1 MRALIINADGY
12 GFTDGAT
19 RGIDECVDFGTVRSV
34 SVNVNFPHASRI
46 AELLRRHPDLS
57 VGCHL
62 NPIAGRPLLDAA
74 RIPTLVD
81 SNGEFH
87 YRAFPR
93 LFMKGKIRI
102 SELRAELEAQIG
114 KLRELAGAAFS
125 HVDFHQSMNRLPG
138 LHRLFLD
145 LAVES
150 GAGRIRTHR
159 NLFGMEGSS
168 PRRHTITHSLT
179 HPRRVVSV
187 IWNAWLRRG
196 ALARGLAMPDR
207 WVGITHLGQRP
218 GTITVANYLSLLRNL
233 PSGFSEFVAHPGYVD
248 DELRR
253 WSTYLGQR
261 ELERQV
267 LLSPEFR
274 GGLADSGVRLAGYR
288 DIPLRGS
295 RGNRPARSARV
306 A

>member
-19 RGIDECVDFGTVRSV
+19 RAIDECVDFGTVRSV
-34 SVNVNFPHASRI
+34 SVNVNFPHAGRI
-46 AELLRRHPDLS
+46 RDLLRRHPDLS

-62 NPIAGRPLLDAA
+62 NPIVGRPLLDPG

-81 SNGEFH
+81 AKGEFH

-93 LFMKGKIRI
+93 LFLKGKIRAQ
-102 SELRAELEAQIG
+102 ELRAELEAQIAR
-114 KLRELAGAAFS
+114 LRELAGAAFS

-145 LAVES
+145 LAVDS

-159 NLFGMEGSS
+159 NLFGMEGRS
-168 PRRHTITHSLT
+168 PRRQRLLYAIG
-179 HPRRVVSV
+179 HPRRVPSLL
-187 IWNAWLRRG
+187 WNAWLRRG
-196 ALARGLAMPDR
+196 ALARGLAMPDQ
-207 WVGITHLGQRP
+207 WVGITYLGQRP
-218 GTITVANYLSLLRNL
+218 GTITVENYLALLRNL
-233 PSGFSEFVAHPGYVD
+233 PAGFSEFVAHPGYVD

-253 WSTYLGQR
+253 WSTYLAQR

-267 LLSPEFR
+267 LLSEELR
-274 GGLADSGVRLAGYR
+274 AGIAASGVRLAGYR
-288 DIPLRGS
+288 DIPLRHG
-295 RGNRPARSARV
+295 GAARSTRV